1 MTASI
6 PLCIPAY
13 NAARTVADTLDS
25 VLHQDLDLEVVVL
38 DNASE
43 DGTGD
48 IVRSFTDPRIRVHC
62 NESVLSIGDNWN
74 ELVRLSTGSLVKIVC
89 ADDLI
94 ARGSVAAQAEVL
106 ADPSVA
112 IVSAR
117 FDVIDEEGRVK
128 ETDLGLPGL
137 DGRVGPR
144 QLMRTIVRRGPADF
158 GPTAAAMFRRADFDR
173 VGGIRGDLVFPMDVD
188 LFARVATSGW
198 FYGMRER
205 AASWRDSTFNLCAT
219 SSSLSKLTEM
229 LYFHHRIRSD
239 YPRYVS
245 WADVAVGDARLV
257 RAGLERVRVRVRSSS
272 SLTSRTGHA

>member
-6 PLCIPAY
+6 SLCIPAY
-13 NAARTVADTLDS
+13 NAARTVAETLES
-25 VLHQDLDLEVVVL
+25 VLDQDLDLEVVVL

-48 IVRSFTDPRIRVHC
+48 IVRSFTDPRIRVHR

-188 LFARVATSGW
+188 LFARVATSGS

-205 AASWRDSTFNLCAT
+205 AASWRSSSFNLCAT
-219 SSSLSKLTEM
+219 SSSLSKLSEM
-229 LYFHHRIRSD
+229 LRFHHRLRSD
-239 YPRYVS
+239 HPRYLT
-245 WADVAVGDARLV
+245 WADVAAGDARLV
-257 RAGLERVRVRVRSSS
+257 RDGLERVRVRSRST
-272 SLTSRTGHA
+272 LTRLAERT